1 MCKIFI
7 WKGRSRA
14 SSASPERR
22 KGRMKVTLRRLFT
35 ALLLL
40 AVIWIVPQK
49 TLAKEPIDYI
59 PSSIEFDSL
68 DDEEDAFF
76 YGSADTDYPDIVDWE
91 STDEKVAKADIQT
104 GSIDIKPVGVGECD
118 VSAIDEDGNKT
129 TIHVTVKKKY
139 IVKKIGHLT
148 NISNVWYGTK
158 KLSIQSAL
166 GASGKVV
173 IGKDTYKFKIPEK
186 GEEEYYSF
194 ADTTVKLKKVYKL
207 NTKAKV
213 TLTVKSNGVKCTYKE
228 TVKLA
233 SGTWVPKA
241 SGKKK
246 KLTLTVSNPHKG
258 DVVKVTY
265 KGKTFSKKIK
275 KDQDGKLYK
284 VTFTLKKKLKKSS
297 SFIVVILN
305 KDKKVLENETLKLT
319 NYKYEYV
326 EPEESTEDE
335 DSYEE

>member
-1 MCKIFI
+1 
-7 WKGRSRA
+7 
-14 SSASPERR
+14 
-22 KGRMKVTLRRLFT
+22 MKVTLKRLLT

-40 AVIWIVPQK
+40 SIVWFVPQK
-49 TLAKEPIDYI
+49 ALAKDPVQFPGATSVVIDDLE
-59 PSSIEFDSL
+59 SAEN
-68 DDEEDAFF
+68 AVF
-76 YGSADTDYPDIVDWE
+76 YNNGYMAENYADIVDWK
-91 STDEKVAKADIQT
+91 STNEKVATA
-104 GSIDIKPVGVGECD
+104 SIDTFIMSINPVGVGECD
-118 VSAIDEDGNKT
+118 VTAIDEDGNEA

-148 NISNVWYGTK
+148 NIANVWYGTK

-194 ADTTVKLKKVYKL
+194 AGTTVKLNKVYKL

-213 TLTVKSNGVKCTYKE
+213 SLTVKSNGVNCTYTTK
-228 TVKLA
+228 VKLA

-265 KGKTFSKKIK
+265 KGKTYSKKIK
-275 KDQDGKLYK
+275 KDKDGKLYK
-284 VTFTLKKKLKKSS
+284 VTFALKKKLKKNS
-297 SFIVVILN
+297 SFKVVILN
-305 KDKKVLENETLKLT
+305 KDKKVLNKETLKLT

-326 EPEESTEDE
+326 EPEEDTGSEEDY
-335 DSYEE
+335 YEE

>member
-1 MCKIFI
+1 M
-7 WKGRSRA
+7 R
-14 SSASPERR
+14 
-22 KGRMKVTLRRLFT
+22 VTLRRWFT

-49 TLAKEPIDYI
+49 TLAKAPVDFID
-59 PSSIEFDSL
+59 SSIVFDSL
-68 DDEEDAFF
+68 DDEEDAYF
-76 YGSADTDYPDIVDWE
+76 YNNGYGATDYADIVDWE
-91 STDEKVAKADIQT
+91 STNEKVATA
-104 GSIDIKPVGVGECD
+104 SIEKWAMSIHPVGVGECD
-118 VSAIDEDGNKT
+118 VSAIDEDGNKA
-129 TIHVTVKKKY
+129 TIHVTVKEKY

-148 NISNVWYGTK
+148 NISNAWYGTK

-173 IGKDTYKFKIPEK
+173 IGRDTYKFKIPKK

-194 ADTTVKLKKVYKL
+194 AGTTVKLNKVYKL

-213 TLTVKSNGVKCTYKE
+213 TLTVKSNGVKCTSKE

-265 KGKTFSKKIK
+265 KGKTYSKKIK
-275 KDQDGKLYK
+275 KDKDGKLYK
-284 VTFTLKKKLKKSS
+284 VTFTLKKKLKKNS
-297 SFIVVILN
+297 SFKVVILN
-305 KDKKVLENETLKLT
+305 KDKKVLDNETLKLT

-326 EPEESTEDE
+326 EPEEDTGSDDYYDE
-335 DSYEE
+335 ET